1 VARRAAMINTECG
14 HVPWNGLAASIEV
27 GRRGASRWSLAV
39 KLFLFE
45 SSSANNVS
53 SAVCEV
59 SSLARRR
66 LPNKRHR

>member
-39 KLFLFE
+39 KLFE